1 MKILQS
7 NAKTHSKCSIAEKF
21 SVLLVAISLVFQPL
35 LSNGAVITTDPAL
48 AGAILLQTESL
59 QKSYKERKKHREAIE
74 LLQGQITAGL
84 TQIHKVEDMILDYM
98 GNASGVLTNMIQMKN
113 IGEYTVE
120 ISEKLVAIV
129 KDIPNNP
136 KGAAITLFCH
146 KHVQRTTADITG
158 MADLVTNLITTKYSL
173 KDAKTEDD
181 KKHVNLLSAAE
192 RYNIL
197 VSVEQKLMKINYD
210 LMLLHYFIKSL
221 GWRDLWFN
229 LDRESYL
236 KAIMMGVDVNQII
249 NKWNK
254 ISK

>member
-1 MKILQS
+1 
-7 NAKTHSKCSIAEKF
+7 
-21 SVLLVAISLVFQPL
+21 
-35 LSNGAVITTDPAL
+35 
-48 AGAILLQTESL
+48 
-59 QKSYKERKKHREAIE
+59 
-74 LLQGQITAGL
+74 
-84 TQIHKVEDMILDYM
+84 MILDYM

-120 ISEKLVAIV
+120 ISEKLVAIT

-136 KGAAITLFCH
+136 KGTAITAVCH
-146 KHVQRTTADITG
+146 KHVQKTIADITS
-158 MADLVTNLITTKYSL
+158 MSDLVTNLVTTKYSL
-173 KDAKTEDD
+173 KDAKSEGD

-192 RYNIL
+192 RYNLL

-210 LMLLHYFIKSL
+210 LMLLHYFIKTLS
-221 GWRDLWFN
+221 WRDLWYG

-236 KAIMMGVDVNQII
+236 KAIMIGVDVNSII

>member
-1 MKILQS
+1 MKILQT
-7 NAKTHSKCSIAEKF
+7 NAKVHSRYNITERLS
-21 SVLLVAISLVFQPL
+21 SLLVAASLVLHPIV
-35 LSNGAVITTDPAL
+35 SNGAVITTDPAL
-48 AGAILLQTESL
+48 AGAILLQTETL

-74 LLQGQITAGL
+74 YLQGQITAGL
-84 TQIHKVEDMILDYM
+84 TEIHKVEDMILDYM
-98 GNASGVLTNMIQMKN
+98 GNASGVLTNMIQLKN

-120 ISEKLVAIV
+120 ISDKLVAIT

-136 KGAAITLFCH
+136 KGAAITTFCH
-146 KHVQRTTADITG
+146 KHVQRTLADISG
-158 MADLVTNLITTKYSL
+158 MAYLVTNLVTTKYSL
-173 KDAKTEDD
+173 KDAKTDND
-181 KKHVNLLSAAE
+181 KKHVNLLTAAE

-221 GWRDLWFN
+221 GWRDLWYN

>member
-1 MKILQS
+1 MKILQINGRIRS
-7 NAKTHSKCSIAEKF
+7 NFRILITVSMVSAS
-21 SVLLVAISLVFQPL
+21 LLFQPL
-35 LSNGAVITTDPAL
+35 ASTGAVITTDPAL
-48 AGAILLQTESL
+48 AGAVILQTETL
-59 QKSYKERKKHREAIE
+59 EKSYKERKKHREAIE

-84 TQIHKVEDMILDYM
+84 TEIHKVEDMILDYM

-120 ISEKLVAIV
+120 IGEKLVAIT

-136 KGAAITLFCH
+136 KGAAITAVCS
-146 KHVQRTTADITG
+146 KHVQTTIADITA
-158 MADLVTNLITTKYSL
+158 MSDLVTNLVNTKYSL
-173 KDAKTEDD
+173 KNAKSDED

-192 RYNIL
+192 RYNLL

-210 LMLLHYFIKSL
+210 LMLLHYFIKTLS
-221 GWRDLWFN
+221 WRNLWFG

-236 KAIMMGVDVNQII
+236 KAIMIGVDVNSII

-254 ISK
+254 ITK